1 MLTLPISLDISSI
14 RAIHLALR
22 VLQTG
27 GQVHTYT
34 TTIGGGYILRIH
46 EVSAFLQHVFIK
58 SLRRQRNSYSHCTK
72 VEKHSHLGRG
82 HGSDRNQ
89 RGSWDLSARHTH
101 PPCCPHIHCPPIRE
115 RNPCFILKIFASQSY
130 CSVGF
135 LYIYHES
142 LEVDLVWGLLVHDSD
157 GVNKGRHIYP
167 GIRLPT
173 IMTHT
178 SCIFVVCNINYTDNL
193 LFGTISVHLI

>member
-14 RAIHLALR
+14 RSIHLALR

-46 EVSAFLQHVFIK
+46 EVSAFLQHVFVK
-58 SLRRQRNSYSHCTK
+58 SLRIQRNSYSHCTK

-115 RNPCFILKIFASQSY
+115 RNPCFWRYLRLTALLGSYIFTMNPLRLILSEVCWFMTRMVSTR
-130 CSVGF
+130 VGT
-135 LYIYHES
+135 YIPAY
-142 LEVDLVWGLLVHDSD
+142 DS
-157 GVNKGRHIYP
+157 P
-167 GIRLPT
+167 L
-173 IMTHT
+173 
-178 SCIFVVCNINYTDNL
+178 
-193 LFGTISVHLI
+193 